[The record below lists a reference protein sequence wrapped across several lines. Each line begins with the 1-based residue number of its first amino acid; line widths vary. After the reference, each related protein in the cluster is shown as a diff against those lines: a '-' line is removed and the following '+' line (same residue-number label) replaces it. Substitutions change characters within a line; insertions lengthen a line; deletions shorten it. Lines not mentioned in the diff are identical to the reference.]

1 MKGMVTIMGNKTKTG
16 RRFFG
21 TIKARIAVFVTICT
35 VLIIL
40 LTTLTSSM
48 TTRNIMVQDARNLL
62 MEEAKGNAN
71 VINQWLTEEGK
82 TVHTMANALAYM
94 DSKDEDA
101 IMDYLEVNLKEN
113 ENALM
118 YYCCFGYD
126 GGVFPADHSKLDLDP
141 TTRDWWKQAI
151 SENGLIYTAPYTDFA
166 TGQMIVSIAEPLT
179 IDGEQAVL
187 LADITIDRL
196 IEITQNISTDDNT
209 QTFLLAADGSVV
221 THANE
226 NYLPK
231 EEGNTILTDEVKI
244 NLDSDKAFTFTDY
257 DGQKKY
263 GAIGEVEVTGWK
275 LGVTQNTS
283 VITKQIWNNLII
295 PLVMDVVLLGI
306 IVALLNMVISRM
318 LRPMDN
324 MKKFVKEK
332 VIGTENS
339 REQSDEVKEIEY
351 LIGELE
357 ERFIA
362 TIRKTKQESSMIQDK
377 MTTANHK
384 VTTISGNIMEI
395 SATMEETGA
404 SVESQTNSIQ
414 KIDETCTEVVGAV
427 EKLAEEAQEMTER
440 AGEIQQKVEK
450 IVPELM
456 QDKES
461 AYIMTKDSRARL
473 AEAIKSAEVINQ
485 IVEVSQAIQE
495 IASQTNL
502 LALNASIEAARA
514 GESGKGFAVVA
525 DEIKNLSNVT
535 SEEIGKVNDLTDK
548 VLQSVK
554 MLSSES
560 NAILAFLDDVV
571 MKDYD
576 RLGELAGSYK
586 EDASYYAGI
595 STELGAEAEEL
606 SAAVQNINGILDTI
620 TIAQSELNAAVHTVN
635 DNLQQITSAS
645 ENVTTETGEVLGSIK
660 SLQGT
665 METFRI

>member
-1 MKGMVTIMGNKTKTG
+1 MGNRTKTG
-16 RRFFG
+16 IGFLG
-21 TIKARIAVFVTICT
+21 TIKGRIAVFVTICT

-40 LTTLTSSM
+40 LNTLTNSM
-48 TTRNIMVQDARNLL
+48 TTRNIMVQDAKNLL
-62 MEEAKGNAN
+62 TEEAKANADI
-71 VINQWLTEEGK
+71 INEWLKEEGK
-82 TVHTMANALAYM
+82 IVDTMANALAYM
-94 DSKDEDA
+94 DSKDTDA
-101 IMDYLEVNLKEN
+101 IMDYLEVNLNEN

-118 YYCCFGYD
+118 YYCCFGYE
-126 GGVFPADHSKLDLDP
+126 GGVFPADHSELDLDP
-141 TTRDWWKQAI
+141 TTRDWWKQAV

-166 TGQMIVSIAEPLT
+166 SGQMIVSIAKPLK

-196 IEITQNISTDDNT
+196 IEITRNISTDDST
-209 QTFLLAADGSVV
+209 QTFLLAEDGSVV
-221 THANE
+221 THANGE
-226 NYLPK
+226 YLPK
-231 EEGNTILTDEVKI
+231 EDGNTILTDRVKI
-244 NLDSDKAFTFTDY
+244 NLDSEKAFTFTDY

-263 GAIGEVEVTGWK
+263 GVIGEVESTGWK

-283 VITKQIWNNLII
+283 VINKQVWNNLIF
-295 PLVMDVVLLGI
+295 PLVMGIVLLII

-318 LRPMDN
+318 LRPMDK
-324 MKKFVKEK
+324 MKTFVKEK
-332 VIGTENS
+332 VIGEENS
-339 REQSDEVKEIEY
+339 REQKNEVNEIEY

-362 TIRKTKQESSMIQDK
+362 TIRKTKQESSVIQDR
-377 MTTANHK
+377 MTNANQK
-384 VTTISGNIMEI
+384 VTTISGNIVEI
-395 SATMEETGA
+395 SATMQETGA
-404 SVESQTNSIQ
+404 SVELQTNSIRR
-414 KIDETCTEVVGAV
+414 IDETCADVTGAV
-427 EKLAEEAQEMTER
+427 NKLAEEAQEMTAK
-440 AGEIQQKVEK
+440 AGEIQERVEK
-450 IVPELM
+450 LVPEMM

-461 AYIMTKDSRARL
+461 ASVMVEDSRVRL
-473 AEAIKSAEVINQ
+473 AQAIKSAEVINQ

-514 GESGKGFAVVA
+514 GEAGKGFAVVA

-535 SEEIGKVNDLTDK
+535 GQEIGKVNDLTAK
-548 VLQSVK
+548 VLESVK
-554 MLSSES
+554 LLSSES
-560 NAILAFLDDVV
+560 NAILSFLDEVV

-586 EDASYYAGI
+586 EDASYYAEV

-606 SAAVQNINGILDTI
+606 SASIQNINSILDMI
-620 TIAQSELNAAVHTVN
+620 TKSQGELNAAVHAVN

>member
-1 MKGMVTIMGNKTKTG
+1 MGNRTKTG
-16 RRFFG
+16 IGFLG
-21 TIKARIAVFVTICT
+21 TIKGRIAMFVTICT

-40 LTTLTSSM
+40 LNTLTNSM
-48 TTRNIMVQDARNLL
+48 TTRNIMVQDAKNLL
-62 MEEAKGNAN
+62 MEEAKANADI
-71 VINQWLTEEGK
+71 INEWLKEEGK
-82 TVHTMANALAYM
+82 IVDTMANALAYI
-94 DSKDEDA
+94 DSKDTDA
-101 IMDYLEVNLKEN
+101 IMDYLEVNLNEN

-118 YYCCFGYD
+118 YYCCFGYE

-141 TTRDWWKQAI
+141 TTRDWWKQAV

-166 TGQMIVSIAEPLT
+166 SGQMIVSIAKPLK
-179 IDGEQAVL
+179 IEGEQAVL

-196 IEITQNISTDDNT
+196 IEITRNISTDDST
-209 QTFLLAADGSVV
+209 QTFLLAEDGSVV

-226 NYLPK
+226 EYLPK
-231 EEGNTILTDEVKI
+231 EDGNTILTDRVKI
-244 NLDSDKAFTFTDY
+244 NLDSEKAFTFTDY

-263 GAIGEVEVTGWK
+263 GVIGEVESTGWK
-275 LGVTQNTS
+275 LGVTRNTS
-283 VITKQIWNNLII
+283 VINKQVWNNLIF
-295 PLVMDVVLLGI
+295 PLVMGIVLLII

-318 LRPMDN
+318 LRSMDK

-332 VIGTENS
+332 VIGEEDS
-339 REQSDEVKEIEY
+339 REQKNEVNEIEY

-362 TIRKTKQESSMIQDK
+362 TIRKTKQESSVIQDR
-377 MTTANHK
+377 MTNANQK
-384 VTTISGNIMEI
+384 VTTICGNIVEI
-395 SATMEETGA
+395 SATMQETGA
-404 SVESQTNSIQ
+404 SVELQTNSIRR
-414 KIDETCTEVVGAV
+414 IDETCADVTGAV
-427 EKLAEEAQEMTER
+427 NKLAEEAQEMTAK
-440 AGEIQQKVEK
+440 AGEIQEKVEK
-450 IVPELM
+450 LVPEMM

-461 AYIMTKDSRARL
+461 ASVMVEDSRVRL
-473 AEAIKSAEVINQ
+473 AQAIKSAEVINQ

-514 GESGKGFAVVA
+514 GEAGKGFAVVA

-535 SEEIGKVNDLTDK
+535 GQEIGKVNDLTAK
-548 VLQSVK
+548 VLESVK
-554 MLSSES
+554 LLSSES
-560 NAILAFLDDVV
+560 NAILSFLDEVV

-576 RLGELAGSYK
+576 RLGELAGNYK
-586 EDASYYAGI
+586 EDAAYYAEV

-606 SAAVQNINGILDTI
+606 SASIQNINSILDMI
-620 TIAQSELNAAVHTVN
+620 TKSQGELNAAVHAVN

>member
-1 MKGMVTIMGNKTKTG
+1 MGNRTKTG
-16 RRFFG
+16 IGFLG
-21 TIKARIAVFVTICT
+21 TIKGRIAMFVTICT

-40 LTTLTSSM
+40 LNTLTNSM
-48 TTRNIMVQDARNLL
+48 TTRNIMVQDAKNLL
-62 MEEAKGNAN
+62 MEEAKANADI
-71 VINQWLTEEGK
+71 INEWLKEEGK
-82 TVHTMANALAYM
+82 IVDTMANALAYI
-94 DSKDEDA
+94 DSKDTDA
-101 IMDYLEVNLKEN
+101 IMDYLEVNLNEN

-118 YYCCFGYD
+118 YYCCFGYE

-141 TTRDWWKQAI
+141 TTRDWWKQAV

-166 TGQMIVSIAEPLT
+166 SGQMIVSIAKPLK
-179 IDGEQAVL
+179 IEGEQAVL

-196 IEITQNISTDDNT
+196 IEITRNISTDDST
-209 QTFLLAADGSVV
+209 QTFLLAEDGSVV

-226 NYLPK
+226 EYLPK
-231 EEGNTILTDEVKI
+231 EDGNTILTDRVKI
-244 NLDSDKAFTFTDY
+244 NLDSEKAFTFTDY

-263 GAIGEVEVTGWK
+263 GVIGEVESTGWK
-275 LGVTQNTS
+275 LGVTRNTS
-283 VITKQIWNNLII
+283 VINKQVWNNLIF
-295 PLVMDVVLLGI
+295 PLVMGIVLLII

-318 LRPMDN
+318 LRSMDK

-332 VIGTENS
+332 VIGEEDS
-339 REQSDEVKEIEY
+339 REQKNEVNEIEY

-362 TIRKTKQESSMIQDK
+362 TIRKTKQESSVIQDR
-377 MTTANHK
+377 MTNANQK
-384 VTTISGNIMEI
+384 VTTISGNIVEI
-395 SATMEETGA
+395 SATMQETGA
-404 SVESQTNSIQ
+404 SVELQTNSIRR
-414 KIDETCTEVVGAV
+414 IDETCADVTGAV
-427 EKLAEEAQEMTER
+427 NKLAEEAQEMTAK
-440 AGEIQQKVEK
+440 AGEIQERVEK
-450 IVPELM
+450 LVPEMM

-461 AYIMTKDSRARL
+461 ASVMVEDSRVRL
-473 AEAIKSAEVINQ
+473 AQAIKSAEVINQ

-514 GESGKGFAVVA
+514 GEAGKGFAVVA

-535 SEEIGKVNDLTDK
+535 GQEIGKVNDLTAK
-548 VLQSVK
+548 VLESVK
-554 MLSSES
+554 LLSSES
-560 NAILAFLDDVV
+560 NAILSFLDEVV

-586 EDASYYAGI
+586 EDASYYAEV

-606 SAAVQNINGILDTI
+606 SASIQNINSILDMI
-620 TIAQSELNAAVHTVN
+620 TKSQGELNAAVHAVN

>member
-1 MKGMVTIMGNKTKTG
+1 MGNRTKTG
-16 RRFFG
+16 IGFLG
-21 TIKARIAVFVTICT
+21 TIKGRIAMFVTICT

-40 LTTLTSSM
+40 LNTLTNSM
-48 TTRNIMVQDARNLL
+48 TTRNIMVQDAKNLL
-62 MEEAKGNAN
+62 MEEAKANADI
-71 VINQWLTEEGK
+71 INEWLKEEGK
-82 TVHTMANALAYM
+82 IVDTMANALAYI
-94 DSKDEDA
+94 DSKDTDA
-101 IMDYLEVNLKEN
+101 IMDYLEVNLNEN

-118 YYCCFGYD
+118 YYCCFGYE

-141 TTRDWWKQAI
+141 TTRDWWKQAV

-166 TGQMIVSIAEPLT
+166 SGQMIVSIAKPLK
-179 IDGEQAVL
+179 IEGEQAVL

-196 IEITQNISTDDNT
+196 IEITRNISTDDST
-209 QTFLLAADGSVV
+209 QTFLLAEDGSVV

-226 NYLPK
+226 EYLPK
-231 EEGNTILTDEVKI
+231 EDGNTILTDRVKI
-244 NLDSDKAFTFTDY
+244 NLDSEKAFTFTDY

-263 GAIGEVEVTGWK
+263 GVIGEVESTGWK
-275 LGVTQNTS
+275 LGVTRNTS
-283 VITKQIWNNLII
+283 VINKQVWNNLIF
-295 PLVMDVVLLGI
+295 PLVMGIVLLII

-318 LRPMDN
+318 LRSMDK
-324 MKKFVKEK
+324 MKKFVREK
-332 VIGTENS
+332 VIGEEDS
-339 REQSDEVKEIEY
+339 REQKNEVNEIEY

-362 TIRKTKQESSMIQDK
+362 TIRKTKQESSVIQDR
-377 MTTANHK
+377 MTNANQK
-384 VTTISGNIMEI
+384 VTTICGNIVEI
-395 SATMEETGA
+395 SATMQETGA
-404 SVESQTNSIQ
+404 SVELQTNSIRR
-414 KIDETCTEVVGAV
+414 IDETCADVTGAV
-427 EKLAEEAQEMTER
+427 NKLAEEAQEMTAK
-440 AGEIQQKVEK
+440 AGEIQEKVEK
-450 IVPELM
+450 LVPEMM

-461 AYIMTKDSRARL
+461 ASVMVEDSRVRL
-473 AEAIKSAEVINQ
+473 AQAIKSAEVINQ

-514 GESGKGFAVVA
+514 GEAGKGFAVVA

-535 SEEIGKVNDLTDK
+535 GQEIGKVNDLTAK
-548 VLQSVK
+548 VLESVK
-554 MLSSES
+554 LLSSES
-560 NAILAFLDDVV
+560 NAILSFLDEVV

-586 EDASYYAGI
+586 EDAAYYADV

-606 SAAVQNINGILDTI
+606 SASIQNINSILDMI
-620 TIAQSELNAAVHTVN
+620 TKSQGELNAAVHAVN

>member
-1 MKGMVTIMGNKTKTG
+1 MGNRTKTG
-16 RRFFG
+16 IGFLG
-21 TIKARIAVFVTICT
+21 TIKGRIAVFVTICT

-40 LTTLTSSM
+40 LNTLTNSM
-48 TTRNIMVQDARNLL
+48 TTRNIMVQDAKNL
-62 MEEAKGNAN
+62 
-71 VINQWLTEEGK
+71 LTEEAEANADIINEWLKEEGK
-82 TVHTMANALAYM
+82 IVDTMANALAYM
-94 DSKDEDA
+94 DSKDTDA
-101 IMDYLEVNLKEN
+101 IMDYLEVNLNEN

-118 YYCCFGYD
+118 YYCCFGYE

-141 TTRDWWKQAI
+141 TTRDWWKQAV

-166 TGQMIVSIAEPLT
+166 SGQMIVSIAKPLK

-196 IEITQNISTDDNT
+196 IEITRNISTDDST
-209 QTFLLAADGSVV
+209 QTFLLAEDGSVV

-226 NYLPK
+226 EYLPK
-231 EEGNTILTDEVKI
+231 EEGNTILTDRVKI
-244 NLDSDKAFTFTDY
+244 NLDSEKAFIFTDY

-263 GAIGEVEVTGWK
+263 GAIGEVEATGWK

-283 VITKQIWNNLII
+283 VISKQVWNNLIF
-295 PLVMDVVLLGI
+295 PLVMGIVLLII

-318 LRPMDN
+318 LRPMDK
-324 MKKFVKEK
+324 MKTFVKEK
-332 VIGTENS
+332 VIGEENS
-339 REQSDEVKEIEY
+339 REQKNEVNEIEY

-362 TIRKTKQESSMIQDK
+362 TIRKTKQESSVIQDR
-377 MTTANHK
+377 MTNANQK
-384 VTTISGNIMEI
+384 VTTISGNIVEI
-395 SATMEETGA
+395 SATMQETGA
-404 SVESQTNSIQ
+404 SVELQTNSIRR
-414 KIDETCTEVVGAV
+414 IDETCADVTGAV
-427 EKLAEEAQEMTER
+427 NKLAEEAQEMTAK
-440 AGEIQQKVEK
+440 AGEIQERVEK
-450 IVPELM
+450 LVPEMM

-461 AYIMTKDSRARL
+461 ASVMVEDSRVRL
-473 AEAIKSAEVINQ
+473 AQAIKSAEVINQ

-514 GESGKGFAVVA
+514 GEAGKGFAVVA

-535 SEEIGKVNDLTDK
+535 GQEIGKVNDLTAK
-548 VLQSVK
+548 VLESVK
-554 MLSSES
+554 LLSSES
-560 NAILAFLDDVV
+560 NAILSFLDEVV

-586 EDASYYAGI
+586 EDASYYAEV
-595 STELGAEAEEL
+595 STVLGAEAEEL
-606 SAAVQNINGILDTI
+606 SASVQNINSILDMI
-620 TIAQSELNAAVHTVN
+620 TKSQGELNAAVHAVN

>member
-1 MKGMVTIMGNKTKTG
+1 MKGMVTIMGNRTKTG
-16 RRFFG
+16 IGFLG
-21 TIKARIAVFVTICT
+21 TIKGRIAMFVTICT

-40 LTTLTSSM
+40 LNTLTNSM
-48 TTRNIMVQDARNLL
+48 TTRNIMVQDAKNLL
-62 MEEAKGNAN
+62 MEEAKANADI
-71 VINQWLTEEGK
+71 INEWLKEEGK
-82 TVHTMANALAYM
+82 IVDTMANALAYI
-94 DSKDEDA
+94 DSKDTDA
-101 IMDYLEVNLKEN
+101 IMDYLEVNLNEN

-118 YYCCFGYD
+118 YYCCFGYE

-141 TTRDWWKQAI
+141 TTRDWWKQAV

-166 TGQMIVSIAEPLT
+166 SGQMIVSIAKPLK
-179 IDGEQAVL
+179 IEGEQAVL

-196 IEITQNISTDDNT
+196 IEITRNISTDDST
-209 QTFLLAADGSVV
+209 QTFLLAEDGSVV

-226 NYLPK
+226 EYLPK
-231 EEGNTILTDEVKI
+231 EDGNTILTDRVKI
-244 NLDSDKAFTFTDY
+244 NLDSEKAFTFTDY

-263 GAIGEVEVTGWK
+263 GVIGEVESTGWK
-275 LGVTQNTS
+275 LGVTRNTS
-283 VITKQIWNNLII
+283 VINKQVWNNLIF
-295 PLVMDVVLLGI
+295 PLVMGIVLLII

-318 LRPMDN
+318 LRSMDK

-332 VIGTENS
+332 VIGEEDS
-339 REQSDEVKEIEY
+339 REQKNEVNEIEY

-362 TIRKTKQESSMIQDK
+362 TIRKTKQESSVIQDR
-377 MTTANHK
+377 MTNANQK
-384 VTTISGNIMEI
+384 VTTISGNIVEI
-395 SATMEETGA
+395 SATMQETGA
-404 SVESQTNSIQ
+404 SVELQTNSIRR
-414 KIDETCTEVVGAV
+414 IDETCADVTGAV
-427 EKLAEEAQEMTER
+427 NKLAEEAQEMTAK
-440 AGEIQQKVEK
+440 AGEIQERVEK
-450 IVPELM
+450 LVPEMM

-461 AYIMTKDSRARL
+461 ASVMVEDSRVRL
-473 AEAIKSAEVINQ
+473 AQAIKSAEVINQ

-514 GESGKGFAVVA
+514 GEAGKGFAVVA

-535 SEEIGKVNDLTDK
+535 GQEIGKVNDLTAK
-548 VLQSVK
+548 VLESVK
-554 MLSSES
+554 LLSSES
-560 NAILAFLDDVV
+560 NAILSFLDEVV

-586 EDASYYAGI
+586 EDASYYAEV

-606 SAAVQNINGILDTI
+606 SASIQNINSILDMI
-620 TIAQSELNAAVHTVN
+620 TKSQGELNAAVHAVN

>member
-1 MKGMVTIMGNKTKTG
+1 MGNRTKTG
-16 RRFFG
+16 IGFLG
-21 TIKARIAVFVTICT
+21 TIKGRIAMFVTICT

-40 LTTLTSSM
+40 LNTLTNSM
-48 TTRNIMVQDARNLL
+48 TTRNIMVQDAKNLL
-62 MEEAKGNAN
+62 MEEAKANADI
-71 VINQWLTEEGK
+71 INEWLKEEGK
-82 TVHTMANALAYM
+82 IVDTMANALAYI
-94 DSKDEDA
+94 DSKDTDA
-101 IMDYLEVNLKEN
+101 IMDYLEVNLNEN

-118 YYCCFGYD
+118 YYCCFGYE

-141 TTRDWWKQAI
+141 TTRDWWKQAV

-166 TGQMIVSIAEPLT
+166 SGQMIVSIAKPLK
-179 IDGEQAVL
+179 IEGEQAVL

-196 IEITQNISTDDNT
+196 IEITRNISTDDST
-209 QTFLLAADGSVV
+209 QTFLLAEDGSVV

-226 NYLPK
+226 EYLPK
-231 EEGNTILTDEVKI
+231 EDGNTILTDRVKI
-244 NLDSDKAFTFTDY
+244 NLDSEKAFTFTDY

-263 GAIGEVEVTGWK
+263 GVIGEVESTGWK
-275 LGVTQNTS
+275 LGVTRNTS
-283 VITKQIWNNLII
+283 VINKQVWNNLIF
-295 PLVMDVVLLGI
+295 PLVMGIVLLII

-318 LRPMDN
+318 LRSMDK

-332 VIGTENS
+332 VIGEEDS
-339 REQSDEVKEIEY
+339 REQKNEVNEIEY

-362 TIRKTKQESSMIQDK
+362 TIRKTKQESSVIQDR
-377 MTTANHK
+377 MTNANQK
-384 VTTISGNIMEI
+384 VTTISGNIVEI
-395 SATMEETGA
+395 SATMQETGA
-404 SVESQTNSIQ
+404 SVELQTNSIRR
-414 KIDETCTEVVGAV
+414 IDETCADVTGAV
-427 EKLAEEAQEMTER
+427 NKLAEEAQEMTAK
-440 AGEIQQKVEK
+440 AGEIQERVEK
-450 IVPELM
+450 LVPEMM

-461 AYIMTKDSRARL
+461 ASVMVEDSRVRL
-473 AEAIKSAEVINQ
+473 AQAIKSAEVINQ

-514 GESGKGFAVVA
+514 REAGKGFAVVA

-535 SEEIGKVNDLTDK
+535 GQEIGKVNDLTAK
-548 VLQSVK
+548 VLESVK
-554 MLSSES
+554 LLSSES
-560 NAILAFLDDVV
+560 NAILSFLDEVV

-576 RLGELAGSYK
+576 RLSELAGSYK
-586 EDASYYAGI
+586 EDASYYAEV

-606 SAAVQNINGILDTI
+606 SASIQNINSILDMI
-620 TIAQSELNAAVHTVN
+620 TKSQGELNAAVHAVN

>member
-1 MKGMVTIMGNKTKTG
+1 MGNRTKTG
-16 RRFFG
+16 IGFLG
-21 TIKARIAVFVTICT
+21 TIKGRIAVFVTICT

-40 LTTLTSSM
+40 LNTLTNSM
-48 TTRNIMVQDARNLL
+48 TTRNIMVQDAKNLL
-62 MEEAKGNAN
+62 TEEAKANADI
-71 VINQWLTEEGK
+71 INEWLKEEGK
-82 TVHTMANALAYM
+82 IVDTMANALAYM
-94 DSKDEDA
+94 DSKDTDA
-101 IMDYLEVNLKEN
+101 IMDYLEVNLNEN

-118 YYCCFGYD
+118 YYCCFGYE
-126 GGVFPADHSKLDLDP
+126 GGVFPADHSELDLDP
-141 TTRDWWKQAI
+141 TTRDWWKQAV

-166 TGQMIVSIAEPLT
+166 SGQMIVSIAKPLK

-196 IEITQNISTDDNT
+196 IEITRNISTDDST
-209 QTFLLAADGSVV
+209 QTFLLAEDGSVV

-226 NYLPK
+226 EYLPK
-231 EEGNTILTDEVKI
+231 EDGNTILTDRVKI
-244 NLDSDKAFTFTDY
+244 NLDSEKAFTFTDY

-263 GAIGEVEVTGWK
+263 GVIGEVESTGWK

-283 VITKQIWNNLII
+283 VINKQVWNNLIF
-295 PLVMDVVLLGI
+295 PLVMGIVLLII

-318 LRPMDN
+318 LRPMDK
-324 MKKFVKEK
+324 MKTFVKEK
-332 VIGTENS
+332 VIGEENS
-339 REQSDEVKEIEY
+339 REQKNEVNEIEY

-362 TIRKTKQESSMIQDK
+362 TIRKTKQESSVIQDR
-377 MTTANHK
+377 MTNANQK
-384 VTTISGNIMEI
+384 VTTISGNIVEI
-395 SATMEETGA
+395 SATMQETGA
-404 SVESQTNSIQ
+404 SVELQTNSIRR
-414 KIDETCTEVVGAV
+414 IDETCADVTGAV
-427 EKLAEEAQEMTER
+427 NKLAEEAQEMTAK
-440 AGEIQQKVEK
+440 AGEIQERVEK
-450 IVPELM
+450 LVPEMM

-461 AYIMTKDSRARL
+461 ASVMVEDSRVRL
-473 AEAIKSAEVINQ
+473 AQAIKSAEVINQ

-514 GESGKGFAVVA
+514 GEAGKGFAVVA

-535 SEEIGKVNDLTDK
+535 GQEIGKVNDLTAK
-548 VLQSVK
+548 VLESVK
-554 MLSSES
+554 LLSSES
-560 NAILAFLDDVV
+560 NAILSFLDEVV

-586 EDASYYAGI
+586 EDASYYAEV

-606 SAAVQNINGILDTI
+606 SASIQNINSILDMI
-620 TIAQSELNAAVHTVN
+620 TKSQGELNAAVHAVN